1 MTTGSQ
7 KGFLETIRGRVRGWG
22 LWLFLIAVA
31 APFIFFGMGRFF
43 QSSRGPDVVA
53 KVDGKPIPTETFQRR
68 FQYAFAQVRQMLTE
82 GGQRQLPNEA
92 GFERAYKLDLLH
104 SMVQERLMARA
115 AVHMGLAVPDEVLAR
130 TIRNVAVF
138 QDHGQFSQDRY
149 RAALTAIGE
158 RANSFE
164 EDLRQQMLAA
174 FVQQAITLGVMVTD
188 RDVDAWV
195 RLRDERRLAAVAS
208 FAWRDALAQ
217 ITVSGQEVE
226 TYFKAH
232 AQDFQQP
239 PRIQL
244 EAVVI
249 TPKGA
254 GARPPDEAA
263 IQRYYQEHQQEFTI
277 PAQRLVRH
285 ILLSDDTIKQKA
297 QQIRQQLQAGKPF
310 AEVAKLFSTDAGTK
324 ALGGELGWIQQGML
338 PPELEKVV
346 FALPQQTPSEPV
358 KGPEGWHIF
367 WVEAARGGTTQPLAA
382 VKDQIATAMTTRS
395 KQEAM
400 QSARDE
406 LTEWVYTHGGDL
418 KTLAERYGT
427 AVQRSPWLTATDEMP
442 SGLWRDPAIRQMV
455 SGKSM
460 PAPDSLSEPVV
471 LADGTLAVVRLAAQE
486 PARVKTLPE
495 VRGEVIEALK
505 REKAR
510 QRITKKAQDLVDR
523 LAGSS
528 TDKVAS
534 GELRTQWMSRAAGQT
549 PPSAIQ
555 QVAFTLGPPPPGRR
569 AVTMTSLPSGDVA
582 VVWVQQV
589 KPGDPS
595 KLGAKERSEAAD
607 TLRGQRSEQMLNA
620 YLAYLTQTMR
630 VELYTDRL

>member
-1 MTTGSQ
+1 MTTGGQ
-7 KGFLETIRGRVRGWG
+7 KGFLETIRGRVRGWA

-31 APFIFFGMGRFF
+31 APFVFFGMGRFL
-43 QSSRGPDVVA
+43 QSTQGPDVVA
-53 KVDGKPIPTETFQRR
+53 MVDGKPIPTETFQRR

-104 SMVQERLMARA
+104 SMVQEHLMAQA

-138 QDHGQFSQDRY
+138 QDHGRFSQDRY

-174 FVQQAITLGVMVTD
+174 FVQQAITFGVVVTD
-188 RDVDAWV
+188 RDADAWL
-195 RLRDERRLAAVAS
+195 RLRDERRLASVAT

-217 ITVSGQEVE
+217 VTVSEQEIE
-226 TYFKAH
+226 TYFKTH

-254 GARPPDEAA
+254 GARPPEEAA
-263 IQRYYQEHQQEFTI
+263 IQRYYREHQQEFTI

-285 ILLSDDTIKQKA
+285 ILLREGAIKQQI
-297 QQIRQQLQAGKPF
+297 QQIREQLHAGKSF
-310 AEVAKLFSTDAGTK
+310 AEVAKLFSEDTGTK
-324 ALGGELGWIQQGML
+324 ALGGELGWIQQDML

-346 FALPQQTPSEPV
+346 FALAPQTPSEPV

-367 WVEAARGGTTQPLAA
+367 WVEASRGGTTQPLSA
-382 VKDQIATAMTTRS
+382 VKDQIATAMAARS
-395 KQEAM
+395 RQEAM

-406 LTEWVYTHGGDL
+406 LTEWAYAHGGDL
-418 KTLAERYGT
+418 KTLAERYG
-427 AVQRSPWLTATDEMP
+427 AVVQRSPWLTPTDAMP
-442 SGLWRDPAIRQMV
+442 SGLWRDPAIRQLV

-486 PARVKTLPE
+486 PARAKTLQE
-495 VRGEVIEALK
+495 VRGEVAEALK
-505 REKAR
+505 KEKAR
-510 QRITKKAQDLVDR
+510 QHITKKAQDLVDR
-523 LAGSS
+523 LAGSA
-528 TDKVAS
+528 TDKAAV
-534 GELRTQWMSRAAGQT
+534 GELHTQWLSRAAGQS

-555 QVAFTLGPPPPGRR
+555 QAAFALGPPPSGRR

-589 KPGDPS
+589 KPGDLS
-595 KLGAKERSEAAD
+595 KLSAKERSEATD
-607 TLRGQRSEQMLNA
+607 TLRGQKSEQMLNA
-620 YLAYLTQTMR
+620 YLAHLTQTMR